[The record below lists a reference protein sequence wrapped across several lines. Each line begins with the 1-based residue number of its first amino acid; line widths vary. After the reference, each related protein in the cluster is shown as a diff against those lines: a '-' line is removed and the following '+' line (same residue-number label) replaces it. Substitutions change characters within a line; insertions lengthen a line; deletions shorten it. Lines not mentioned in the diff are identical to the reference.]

1 MLFRIR
7 RRFHRL
13 SSIKATRTRISLTTQ
28 ARFRTTV
35 PSPIYE
41 RNNRSRVMG
50 RKIADDLALL
60 TRNVLLHSR
69 RLPVLKYE
77 TDDKQ
82 RPWRHPHKSRAS
94 GRIAYKS
101 SLQ

>member
-1 MLFRIR
+1 
-7 RRFHRL
+7 
-13 SSIKATRTRISLTTQ
+13 
-28 ARFRTTV
+28 
-35 PSPIYE
+35 
-41 RNNRSRVMG
+41 MG